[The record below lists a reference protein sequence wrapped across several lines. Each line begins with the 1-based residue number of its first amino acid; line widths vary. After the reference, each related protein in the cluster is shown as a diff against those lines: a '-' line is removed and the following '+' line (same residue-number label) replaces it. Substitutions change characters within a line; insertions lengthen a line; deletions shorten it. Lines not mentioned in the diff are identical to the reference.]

1 MVGGVIESNKIV
13 LIEWIDAE
21 SEDSWT
27 FSPDIDHG
35 CALIKSVGWLINESK
50 KTVTLALNHDTKN
63 SAYSC
68 IIKIPKGMIKSKKII
83 K

>member
-1 MVGGVIESNKIV
+1 MEGKVIELNKMV

-35 CALIKSVGWLINESK
+35 CALIKSVGWLLKESK
-50 KTVTLALNHDTKN
+50 KSVTIALNHDTKN
-63 SAYSC
+63 DSWSC
-68 IIKIPKGMIKSKKII
+68 IMKIPTGMIKTKKII

>member
-21 SEDSWT
+21 SIDEWT
-27 FSPDIDHG
+27 YSPDIDHG
-35 CALIKSVGWLINESK
+35 CALIKTVGWLLKESK
-50 KTVTLALNHDTKN
+50 KSVTIALNHDTKN
-63 SAYSC
+63 ESWSC
-68 IIKIPKGMIKSKKII
+68 LIKIPTGMIKSKKVI